1 MRRMDE
7 IPTSFK
13 SEGEGQPLNGNIKL
27 WKTLAKPKPELRL
40 LLNPIST
47 AIQL

>member
-1 MRRMDE
+1 MGE

-13 SEGEGQPLNGNIKL
+13 SEGEGESLNGNVKL
-27 WKTLAKPKPELRL
+27 WKALAKPKPELRL